1 MQMKHQKLIYLDPE
15 EKEGLENILKE
26 IEANGGQIS
35 KIRLI
40 RDSIRVFIEYYANQA
55 IFKYSPIYSQKDE
68 LSNEE

>member
-55 IFKYSPIYSQKDE
+55 IFKYSLIYSQKDE

>member
-35 KIRLI
+35 MIRLI